1 MAFSGMRRL
10 FLGLSAVA
18 LGVGVLGGLDGA
30 ARADP
35 MPMPSGPVILTV
47 TGAIDQANSPEG
59 AQFDLAML
67 EGMDPVDVQTS
78 TIWTHGPQTFTGVP
92 LARLVAVLGA
102 EGEVIAAT
110 ALNEYT
116 VEIPLSDAVEGGPIL
131 AFAQN
136 GRHLSVRDKG
146 PLWVIYPY
154 DHDRDFQTEVIYA
167 RSIWQVKRMEI
178 R

>member
-1 MAFSGMRRL
+1 MAFLGMRWL

-18 LGVGVLGGLDGA
+18 MVQA
-30 ARADP
+30 AQADP
-35 MPMPSGPVILTV
+35 LPLPKGPVILTV
-47 TGAIDQANSPEG
+47 TGAIDQANSPDG

-67 EGMDPVDVQTS
+67 EAMDPVEVSTT
-78 TIWTHGPQTFTGVP
+78 TIWTDGTQTFTGVP
-92 LARLVAVLGA
+92 LARLIEMLGA

-116 VEIPLSDAVEGGPIL
+116 VEIPLEDAVEGGPIL

-154 DHDRDFQTEVIYA
+154 DRDSDFQTEVIYA